1 MGVVARHASISGK
14 VQGVFYRSWLQGEAD
29 KLSVKG
35 WVRNCP
41 DGHVEAHL
49 EGEAPPVAQIVE
61 MLREGPPAANVEDVR
76 LWNVEPC
83 DFDGFEVRH

>member
-1 MGVVARHASISGK
+1 
-14 VQGVFYRSWLQGEAD
+14 
-29 KLSVKG
+29 
-35 WVRNCP
+35 
-41 DGHVEAHL
+41 
-49 EGEAPPVAQIVE
+49 